1 MDENIFCLLVNIEL
15 ECGTYQSFA
24 ENKIDAVLKTDKI
37 FKDARENYCDHKI
50 VNITVIP
57 IAKRGVNKKFINKL
71 YFIYAGNCAFG
82 A

>member
-1 MDENIFCLLVNIEL
+1 MDENIFYLLVNIEL

-37 FKDARENYCDHKI
+37 LFDAKRNHCDHNI
-50 VNITVIP
+50 VSITIIP
-57 IAKRGVNKKFINKL
+57 IAKRGVNKEFINEL
-71 YFIYAGNCAFG
+71 YFIYAGCCAFG

>member
-1 MDENIFCLLVNIEL
+1 MDENIFYLLVNIEL

-24 ENKIDAVLKTDKI
+24 ENEDNAILKITKI
-37 FKDARENYCDHKI
+37 LVEAKRKYCDHSI
-50 VNITVIP
+50 VNITIIP